1 MMKKKSILFLVTEDW
16 YFVSHRIKLAT
27 YLKKKGYNVHV
38 CCKNT
43 GKFKVIED
51 KGILC
56 HDIEAKRKSL
66 STIHLFHEVITF
78 FKCIKKINPDIV
90 HLISM
95 RPAVVGLIAS
105 LAFRKIK
112 LFVTFTGLGF
122 IFIRNNSK
130 AKVLRFFIKIFF
142 IIIFRLKF
150 ITAIVQNN
158 DDYNFFIQK
167 FYFKKNRILII
178 RGSGIDLKYYKKTNE
193 PKGKNI
199 TIGFVGRMLEDKGV
213 HWLVEGFKMALQE
226 QKNLLLLLAGPLDQE
241 NPTTISKE
249 LFNEIIRMKA
259 VKYLG
264 DVKDVRNIWNKS
276 HIGVLLSKREGLPL
290 SLMEAAAM
298 GRPIIATDVPGCR
311 EIAINKYNAI
321 TLKPGDI
328 PALKNAILQ
337 LAADKSLRIKLA
349 KNSRKIVE
357 SDMENKKIFNKYFLV
372 YNF

>member
-1 MMKKKSILFLVTEDW
+1 MF
-16 YFVSHRIKLAT
+16 RI
-27 YLKKKGYNVHV
+27 
-38 CCKNT
+38 
-43 GKFKVIED
+43 
-51 KGILC
+51 
-56 HDIEAKRKSL
+56 
-66 STIHLFHEVITF
+66 
-78 FKCIKKINPDIV
+78 
-90 HLISM
+90 
-95 RPAVVGLIAS
+95 
-105 LAFRKIK
+105 
-112 LFVTFTGLGF
+112 
-122 IFIRNNSK
+122 
-130 AKVLRFFIKIFF
+130 
-142 IIIFRLKF
+142 KF

-167 FYFKKNRILII
+167 FYLKKNRILII

-199 TIGFVGRMLEDKGV
+199 TVGFVGRMLEDKGV
-213 HWLVEGFKMALQE
+213 HWLLEGFKMALQE
-226 QKNLLLLLAGPLDQE
+226 KKNLLLLLAGPLDQE

-264 DVKDVRNIWNKS
+264 NVKDVRNIWNKS

-328 PALKNAILQ
+328 SAVKNAILQ

-349 KNSRKIVE
+349 QNSRKIVE
-357 SDMENKKIFNKYFLV
+357 SDMENKKIFKKYFLI
-372 YNF
+372 YNYKF

>member
-16 YFVSHRIKLAT
+16 YFISHRIKLAI
-27 YLKKKGYNVHV
+27 YLKNKGYNVHV

-43 GKFKVIED
+43 GKFKFIKD

-66 STIHLFHEVITF
+66 STLHLLHEVITF

-105 LAFRKIK
+105 LAFKK
-112 LFVTFTGLGF
+112 VKFFVTFTGLGF
-122 IFIRNNSK
+122 LFIRKGIKSK
-130 AKVLRFFIKIFF
+130 FLRFFIKIFF
-142 IIIFRLKF
+142 ITFTRLRVII
-150 ITAIVQNN
+150 AIVQNK
-158 DDYNFFIQK
+158 DDYNLFIKK
-167 FYFKKNRILII
+167 FYFKKNRTLII
-178 RGSGIDLKYYKKTNE
+178 RGSGIDLNYYKKTNE

-213 HWLVEGFKMALQE
+213 HWLIKGFKLALKE
-226 QKNLLLLLAGPLDQE
+226 KKDLSLLLAGPLDQQ

-249 LFNEIIRMKA
+249 LFNEINTMKS

-264 DVKDVRNIWNKS
+264 NINDVRNVWNKS

-290 SLMEAAAM
+290 SLMEAAAV
-298 GRPIIATDVPGCR
+298 GRPIIATDVTGCR

-328 PALKNAILQ
+328 DAVKEAILK
-337 LAADKSLRIKLA
+337 LARDKSLRIKLGN
-349 KNSRKIVE
+349 NSRRVVE
-357 SDMENKKIFNKYFLV
+357 SDMESKKIFNEYFLI
-372 YNF
+372 YNN

>member
-1 MMKKKSILFLVTEDW
+1 
-16 YFVSHRIKLAT
+16 
-27 YLKKKGYNVHV
+27 
-38 CCKNT
+38 
-43 GKFKVIED
+43 
-51 KGILC
+51 
-56 HDIEAKRKSL
+56 
-66 STIHLFHEVITF
+66 
-78 FKCIKKINPDIV
+78 
-90 HLISM
+90 M

-226 QKNLLLLLAGPLDQE
+226 KKNLLLLLAGPLDQE

>member
-1 MMKKKSILFLVTEDW
+1 M
-16 YFVSHRIKLAT
+16 
-27 YLKKKGYNVHV
+27 
-38 CCKNT
+38 
-43 GKFKVIED
+43 
-51 KGILC
+51 
-56 HDIEAKRKSL
+56 
-66 STIHLFHEVITF
+66 
-78 FKCIKKINPDIV
+78 
-90 HLISM
+90 
-95 RPAVVGLIAS
+95 
-105 LAFRKIK
+105 
-112 LFVTFTGLGF
+112 
-122 IFIRNNSK
+122 
-130 AKVLRFFIKIFF
+130 
-142 IIIFRLKF
+142 
-150 ITAIVQNN
+150 
-158 DDYNFFIQK
+158 
-167 FYFKKNRILII
+167 
-178 RGSGIDLKYYKKTNE
+178 
-193 PKGKNI
+193 
-199 TIGFVGRMLEDKGV
+199 
-213 HWLVEGFKMALQE
+213 
-226 QKNLLLLLAGPLDQE
+226 LLAGPLDQE

-328 PALKNAILQ
+328 PAVKNAILQ

-357 SDMENKKIFNKYFLV
+357 SDMENKKIFNKYFLI